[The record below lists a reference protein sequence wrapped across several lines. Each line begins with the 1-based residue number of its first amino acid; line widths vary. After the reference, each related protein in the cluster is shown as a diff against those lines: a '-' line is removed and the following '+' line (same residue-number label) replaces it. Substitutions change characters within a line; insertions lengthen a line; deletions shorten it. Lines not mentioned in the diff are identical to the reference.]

1 MFGRELFCGRWGQ
14 GAQLIV
20 PIPCPHLLVDACA
33 YILQETLLLQREV
46 EAQAATGAVGY
57 GDSATMELHG
67 MLHDGEAET
76 CATHL
81 A

>member
-1 MFGRELFCGRWGQ
+1 MCEVVVRGT
-14 GAQLIV
+14 QLIV

-46 EAQAATGAVGY
+46 EAQAATGAIGY
-57 GDSATMELHG
+57 GDGATMELYG

-76 CATHL
+76 SATHL

>member
-1 MFGRELFCGRWGQ
+1 MCEVVVR

-20 PIPCPHLLVDACA
+20 PIPCPHLLVDACVH
-33 YILQETLLLQREV
+33 ILQETLLLQREV

-57 GDSATMELHG
+57 GDGATMELYG
-67 MLHDGEAET
+67 MLHNGKTEA
-76 CATHL
+76 CSAHL

>member
-1 MFGRELFCGRWGQ
+1 MCEVVVR

-20 PIPCPHLLVDACA
+20 PIPCPHLLVDACVH
-33 YILQETLLLQREV
+33 ILQETLLLQREV

-67 MLHDGEAET
+67 MLHDSKAEA

-81 A
+81 E